1 MKIYFGRIPKEMQ
14 NDIVTDAWVYEQLQT
29 HTCEELAKVIEDGIY
44 NKLTLNTFNILLI
57 NYLTDD
63 YAKENIYFVNADTN
77 NVEKFADNYYIC
89 EKLSCMGPGEALSDT
104 RFITL

>member
-29 HTCEELAKVIEDGIY
+29 YTCEELGKVIEDGIY